1 MRGFSLIEC
10 LCSLAIVALLTA
22 GITKLV
28 HRSSIILGTTSDAL
42 DQRLTM
48 TKAGLVLS
56 AALSALDRSH
66 LPGLV
71 STTNGSNP
79 TTPFG
84 SPHPASGLTGNTR
97 PRSESTILSVV
108 EVEPRYRG
116 RVVRTSFSG
125 TTISLEICGGVE
137 QPTSAIF
144 RSHIAVGL
152 HGPCQLTGQ
161 IERRSSHCFTLSGQ
175 AVAGLIS
182 ESCPAHSLLEYLP
195 VLRELS
201 IYIDRTGELRLISH
215 VGSRILENQ
224 PIARGLRSLDI
235 TQLAVGSHKNLYR
248 IDVHATST
256 RSHRFIFAGGLTQDA
271 LWNEILL

>member
-1 MRGFSLIEC
+1 MRGFSLLEC

-22 GITKLV
+22 SITQLV
-28 HRSSIILGTTSDAL
+28 HRSSTILGTTSDAL

-56 AALSALDRSH
+56 AALAALDRTH
-66 LPGLV
+66 LAGV
-71 STTNGSNP
+71 ASTTNGSNP

-84 SPHPASGLTGNTR
+84 NPHPASGLTGNTR
-97 PRSESTILSVV
+97 PRTQSAILSVV

-116 RVVRTSFSG
+116 RIVRSSFSG
-125 TTISLEICGGVE
+125 TSISLEICGAPE
-137 QPTSAIF
+137 QPSSTMF

-152 HGPCQLTGQ
+152 SGPCQITGQ
-161 IERRSSHCFTLSGQ
+161 VERSSAGCFTLSGQ

-182 ESCPAHSLLEYLP
+182 PHCAPHSLLEYMP

-201 IYIDRTGELRLISH
+201 IFIDRTGELRLISH

-235 TQLAVGSHKNLYR
+235 ALLNVGAHKSLYR
-248 IDVHATST
+248 IDVHATSA
-256 RSHRFIFAGGLTQDA
+256 RSHRFIFAGGLTRNA